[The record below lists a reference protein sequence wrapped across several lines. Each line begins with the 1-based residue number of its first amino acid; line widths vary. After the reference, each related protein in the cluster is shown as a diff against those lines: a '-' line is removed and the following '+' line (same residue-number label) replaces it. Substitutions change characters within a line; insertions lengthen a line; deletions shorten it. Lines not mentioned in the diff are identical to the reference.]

1 MKKVLSILG
10 YIGLFLVSIL
20 SLVFA
25 FVEIRPLFAGDF
37 TIMESHAMSFITYLF
52 RGLFYLSIL
61 AFAIILVV
69 KKIKKS
75 PFTLST
81 FIVSLLMLVGA
92 LFTFFFYDYYIAF
105 AVIGI
110 TAVLLAIVLVR
121 WLIVRK

>member
-10 YIGLFLVSIL
+10 YIGLFLVSVL

-37 TIMESHAMSFITYLF
+37 TLMESPAMSFITYLF

-61 AFAIILVV
+61 AFAIILTV

-75 PFTLST
+75 PFALST

-92 LFTFFFYDYYIAF
+92 LFTFFFYDYYIAL

-110 TAVLLAIVLVR
+110 TVVLLAIVLVR